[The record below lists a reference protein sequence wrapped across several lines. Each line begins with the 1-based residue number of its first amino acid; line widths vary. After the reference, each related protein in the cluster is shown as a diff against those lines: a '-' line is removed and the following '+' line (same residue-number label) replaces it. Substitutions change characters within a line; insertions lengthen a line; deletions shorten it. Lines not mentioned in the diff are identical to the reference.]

1 MENGNWSCKLL
12 LAKITNNT
20 YLLARNKLFSEKET
34 DRPSIKIISRL
45 KSCIVIKNLQNERLQ
60 LKVVSITMN
69 WSHLI
74 RFVYTAP
81 GVGPLFLILA
91 KWKKHPLTLTLHY
104 RFFFSALNGPFDV
117 LRKPSSI
124 TNTRAGEGKN
134 WYFRAVQ
141 MSFQSRV
148 EFLLQLL

>member
-1 MENGNWSCKLL
+1 MENEKKNGSCKLV
-12 LAKITNNT
+12 LAKNTDNT

-34 DRPSIKIISRL
+34 SIKIISRL

-104 RFFFSALNGPFDV
+104 RFFFSALNGPLDV

-148 EFLLQLL
+148 EFLLLLL